1 MYLILTLY
9 PFNYKL
15 IVFNNVSNDVYYII
29 CTIDCKEADIGV
41 TAGVDVRVV
50 LAAST
55 TISDACRQ
63 ETEANLQDTSSL
75 DGGDYIILP
84 RKLEPHCV
92 TRYGDKDSVNP
103 KNALGTPVTL
113 MAEDAL
119 AGNRLGDDDSFPQ
132 LSETGTADEQ
142 EPSPNEKPLTSSSS
156 SKSEATFLTQYTP
169 QTTVPKRTYA
179 DALKTYSKAFPKM
192 TLTPGV
198 NFFPYE
204 NSKQR
209 C

>member
-1 MYLILTLY
+1 M
-9 PFNYKL
+9 P
-15 IVFNNVSNDVYYII
+15 S
-29 CTIDCKEADIGV
+29 DCKEADIGV
-41 TAGVDVRVV
+41 TSGVDVRVV

-63 ETEANLQDTSSL
+63 ETEASLRDTSSL
-75 DGGDYIILP
+75 DGGDYVFLP

-103 KNALGTPVTL
+103 KNALGTPVAL
-113 MAEDAL
+113 MGEDAL
-119 AGNRLGDDDSFPQ
+119 VGNRLGDDDDSFSQ
-132 LSETGTADEQ
+132 ISETGTPDEQ
-142 EPSPNEKPLTSSSS
+142 QPSPEEKPLTSSST
-156 SKSEATFLTQYTP
+156 SKSEATFLTQHTP

-179 DALKTYSKAFPKM
+179 DALKTYSKAFPKIK
-192 TLTPGV
+192 LEPGV

-204 NSKQR
+204 HSKQR